1 MTIVC
6 LKRRLD
12 RLDHG
17 RADLHA
23 FDNVTDDQ
31 LDDLIAE
38 QLDARGILKP
48 AAYLAMP
55 RVERWRWL
63 DTHKEEL
70 RR

>member
-1 MTIVC
+1 MTIVA

-23 FDNVTDDQ
+23 FDGVTDDQ
-31 LDDLIAE
+31 LDDLIAK

-48 AAYLAMP
+48 AA
-55 RVERWRWL
+55 
-63 DTHKEEL
+63 
-70 RR
+70 